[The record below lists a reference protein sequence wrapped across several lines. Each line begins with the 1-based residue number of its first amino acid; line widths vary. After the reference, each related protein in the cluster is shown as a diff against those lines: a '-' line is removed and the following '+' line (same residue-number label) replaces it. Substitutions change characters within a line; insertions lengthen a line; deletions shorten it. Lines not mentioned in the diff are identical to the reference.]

1 MSYKLHFYVNFTVD
15 SANIMPYIFITN
27 VKLTATQAQTNRKFM
42 ATDRK
47 ISVVKTS
54 NSTPNRK
61 FDYVAVFAGYDEGEP
76 IGYGANPN
84 KAIKNL
90 KFNAAE
96 ENENV

>member
-15 SANIMPYIFITN
+15 SANILPYIFITN
-27 VKLTATQAQTNRKFM
+27 VKQTTRQAQTKRKFM
-42 ATDRK
+42 ATERK
-47 ISVVKTS
+47 ISVLRTS
-54 NSTPNRK
+54 NATSNRK
-61 FDYVAVFAGYDEGEP
+61 FDYVAVFAGYDDGEP